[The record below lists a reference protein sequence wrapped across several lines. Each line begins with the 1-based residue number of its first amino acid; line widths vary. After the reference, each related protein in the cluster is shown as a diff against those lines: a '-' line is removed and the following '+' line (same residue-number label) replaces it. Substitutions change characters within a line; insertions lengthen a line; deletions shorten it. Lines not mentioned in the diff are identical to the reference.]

1 MGKVPVLSTVSLAY
15 GFLLGEFVT
24 ILRLVWGPLLLGSGA
39 SYLFGGQAIDAMV
52 AAGVN
57 GDAGRG
63 AEYAPIQ
70 FLIMIIGFVT
80 GLMASVVLLQVV
92 IFGDRKPGLYVY
104 LWLGAA
110 ELRLVLVTLLLVV
123 AVAAGTAVSA
133 VVFGTLGALA
143 IAIPVVSVVFFF
155 AAIAFAGG
163 VIWAAL
169 RLSLIWPVVVAEGNL
184 GVERSWQITPGNALR
199 LLGVFVLTF
208 GPYFLMTLMVFF
220 GVMGSDMPAFPTL
233 PGVGDAGAAPD
244 AAASKLAAEA
254 FAKSVEQ
261 WQLDLLKGM
270 RLHWL
275 TFSILGFAGNLVW
288 TALSAGALGSAYL
301 ALSGEKR
308 D

>member
-1 MGKVPVLSTVSLAY
+1 MSTVSLAY